1 MTNQIIVS
9 GWLLLLGIVGNTHGQ
24 ARLPAV
30 QTTYKDGVSTVAMDP
45 LRISG
50 ERDQFYSLHLALS
63 FRYEGEEPK
72 PPNAVEVQIQTVVK
86 GQRLNSDLNIQFIA
100 DAEKIFLSSNRW
112 AVRDPIPGRRMIG
125 ERIEMRMPVAT
136 FLKLSSANY
145 AAIQMGKTTFVLG
158 KEQKRALKE
167 FAKRMSVSGAR
178 LSTRQ
183 STSSLPRQISPGQL
197 SCVPTRAGYPGTLS
211 RQVFASG
218 PSSCPH
224 PEPGP

>member
-1 MTNQIIVS
+1 
-9 GWLLLLGIVGNTHGQ
+9 
-24 ARLPAV
+24 
-30 QTTYKDGVSTVAMDP
+30 MDP

-136 FLKLSSANY
+136 FLRLSSANY

-178 LSTRQ
+178 LYSPVNLFIASANFSRSTFVR
-183 STSSLPRQISPGQL
+183 SNSR
-197 SCVPTRAGYPGTLS
+197 RLS
-211 RQVFASG
+211 RYAVQTGVCVRAFVV
-218 PSSCPH
+218 SSSRAWAMTAIRSLITRVC
-224 PEPGP
+224 ESSDWMML